1 MNRKSNTLIQ
11 GKLIADPELFYTKGG
26 TSICKFD
33 IDTEYQGKNNENIIS
48 VNTWNKVAD
57 ACAEHLTKGSIVKV
71 TGILGRVEETSKLFI
86 EASSV
91 EFVKHEGGF

>member
-1 MNRKSNTLIQ
+1 MLNGSTIVVGRESPEFHDCSSLAFYFLM
-11 GKLIADPELFYTKGG
+11 KL
-26 TSICKFD
+26 
-33 IDTEYQGKNNENIIS
+33 GKNNENIIS

-57 ACAEHLTKGSIVKV
+57 ACAEHLTAGSIVKA